1 MLRTSNSNFYGSR
14 RNYFSTGYSTLINSL
29 QFHKKS
35 ISQIKKENQ
44 LSKQNNRRYIESMY
58 RSGNMFKYERNPSFR
73 GTHRSHLQ
81 NLEFRVKNLV
91 PELDFEKNRIQMFN
105 TQCIN
110 LRMDLKND
118 YKFLKREM
126 VEEVDKLQN
135 KLTINLNA
143 QKIENQKLKQ
153 QIKRISNEFI
163 EPKNL
168 IVELKKRIESLRL
181 RIDGNKAFNEDGIP
195 VLDTKIE

>member
-1 MLRTSNSNFYGSR
+1 MWRSKTNLYGSL
-14 RNYFSTGYSTLINSL
+14 RNNFSTGYSTLSNSIK
-29 QFHKKS
+29 FHQKS
-35 ISQIKKENQ
+35 LSQIKKENQ

-73 GTHRSHLQ
+73 ETYRSHLQ
-81 NLEFRVKNLV
+81 NLEYRVNSLV
-91 PELDFEKNRIQMFN
+91 PEIDFEKNRIQIFN
-105 TQCIN
+105 TQCTN
-110 LRMDLKND
+110 LRIDLKND
-118 YKFLKREM
+118 YKILKREM

-153 QIKRISNEFI
+153 QIKRISNELI

-168 IVELKKRIESLRL
+168 IVELKKRVESLRL
-181 RIDGNKAFNEDGIP
+181 RIDGNKAFNENGIP

>member
-1 MLRTSNSNFYGSR
+1 MWRSKTNLYGSL
-14 RNYFSTGYSTLINSL
+14 RNNFSTGYSTLSNSIK
-29 QFHKKS
+29 FHQKS
-35 ISQIKKENQ
+35 LSQIKKENQ

-73 GTHRSHLQ
+73 GTYRSHLQ
-81 NLEFRVKNLV
+81 NLEYRVNSLV
-91 PELDFEKNRIQMFN
+91 PEIDFEKNRIQIFN
-105 TQCIN
+105 TQCTN
-110 LRMDLKND
+110 LRIDLKND
-118 YKFLKREM
+118 YKILKREM

>member
-1 MLRTSNSNFYGSR
+1 MWRSKTNLYGSL
-14 RNYFSTGYSTLINSL
+14 RNNFSTGYSTLSNSIK
-29 QFHKKS
+29 FHQKS
-35 ISQIKKENQ
+35 LSQIKKENQ

-73 GTHRSHLQ
+73 ETYRSHLQ
-81 NLEFRVKNLV
+81 NLEYRVNSLV
-91 PELDFEKNRIQMFN
+91 PEIDFEKNRIQIFN
-105 TQCIN
+105 TQCTN
-110 LRMDLKND
+110 LRIDLKND
-118 YKFLKREM
+118 YKILKREM

>member
-1 MLRTSNSNFYGSR
+1 MWRSKTNLYGSL
-14 RNYFSTGYSTLINSL
+14 RNNFSTGYSTLSNSIK
-29 QFHKKS
+29 FHQKS
-35 ISQIKKENQ
+35 LSQIKKENQ

-73 GTHRSHLQ
+73 GTYRSHLQ
-81 NLEFRVKNLV
+81 NLEYRVNSLV
-91 PELDFEKNRIQMFN
+91 PEIDFEKNRIQIFN
-105 TQCIN
+105 TQCTN
-110 LRMDLKND
+110 LRIDLKND
-118 YKFLKREM
+118 YKILKREM

-153 QIKRISNEFI
+153 QIKTISNELI